1 MAGFSRGF
9 RRFWPLLEG
18 FFMDFLQ
25 LLDRLRLDCCSP
37 LLRELDAGKGFGV
50 WHLRSRP
57 GAIICD
63 AITMAL
69 VLEPEMVLR
78 SSLVHVAVELSGHLT
93 RGQTVVDHRNSSID
107 TVFCHRKALER
118 P

>member
-1 MAGFSRGF
+1 
-9 RRFWPLLEG
+9 
-18 FFMDFLQ
+18 MDFLQ